1 MVGRVD
7 LTWIDM
13 DATSAPVAE
22 YWQTLDRD
30 ECARANRF
38 RFAKDQRRFV
48 VRRGALRALLASRL
62 GCPASGIRYSQNKF
76 GKLSVVASDIKF
88 NVSRSHSLALY
99 VLTRGVEVGCDI
111 ERIDPSFDF
120 EELAKRY
127 FAPQEIANL
136 QLLPASL
143 RRAGFFWHW
152 TLKEAYVKCRGVGLS
167 LPLDGFAF
175 SPAPDGTAVLRGA
188 DDDFICASIE
198 PMPGYQAA
206 LVAQATSMS
215 LQVGTDTAAKEE
227 RANADIGPS

>member
-1 MVGRVD
+1 MVGRVE

-99 VLTRGVEVGCDI
+99 VLTRGVEVGCD
-111 ERIDPSFDF
+111 EGVVTTGEAARGTGVSGVCAAEFGLAGTVPSWRGGS
-120 EELAKRY
+120 AT
-127 FAPQEIANL
+127 
-136 QLLPASL
+136 ASP
-143 RRAGFFWHW
+143 
-152 TLKEAYVKCRGVGLS
+152 S
-167 LPLDGFAF
+167 
-175 SPAPDGTAVLRGA
+175 
-188 DDDFICASIE
+188 ASFKSSCPE
-198 PMPGYQAA
+198 SE
-206 LVAQATSMS
+206 SMGGS
-215 LQVGTDTAAKEE
+215 QNG
-227 RANADIGPS
+227 I